1 MYPNSPPLPAGP
13 PPVLVW
19 YRAYCIVAALIYVA
33 CAVLGGVFVGMAD
46 EIGRQDNTPP
56 GLWVAYGAM
65 LLLIGLALAA
75 AFVVALFLPRKRWA
89 WVCHMVLICLGLTG
103 CFFPASLP
111 LLLFFIKPETQAYF
125 NS

>member
-1 MYPNSPPLPAGP
+1 
-13 PPVLVW
+13 V
-19 YRAYCIVAALIYVA
+19 
-33 CAVLGGVFVGMAD
+33 GGLRRDASAD
-46 EIGRQDNTPP
+46 WP
-56 GLWVAYGAM
+56 G
-65 LLLIGLALAA
+65 LAA
-75 AFVVALFLPRKRWA
+75 AFVAALFLPRKRWA